1 MLFEIHSE
9 GKISY
14 KRLSDADLKRND
26 TSHQTHI
33 GLSNDSLTF
42 MQDNKK
48 EYASMLIYDDYCDI
62 VKCEVGKI
70 LRRSGRYDAPNLK
83 TGGRDENSAVRKIR
97 EFATHYPHL
106 DFYLIWFGLD
116 SGTPVFWLVREGS
129 IDYISLNKYCYFDQ
143 LRDRNIKVLD
153 ESLLTF
159 YPILTY
165 ARQKLER
172 VSVNLQKDL
181 ELAVEMETDNPKFK
195 DSDVRKAQNYIREI
209 GRAGEEMIN
218 EYLSHEKSCGRVS
231 AYEWCNKSHEVGKPY
246 DFWIKY
252 AHGQEQW
259 IDVKTTEHEFEQAV
273 IISKN
278 EIRFITEKKDIEYA
292 IFRVYSKEETAAH
305 LRICS
310 HCLRYIKKLQRDI
323 NYMTQS
329 LSDYKA
335 AIINFKIS
343 FEPGP
348 HCFNYI
354 SEELFLGSRVNY
366 MHLDTPTTGLV
377 ADVESKY
384 NS

>member
-14 KRLSDADLKRND
+14 KRLSDADLKRNE

-48 EYASMLIYDDYCDI
+48 EYTAMLVYDDFCDI

-70 LRRSGRYDAPNLK
+70 LRKNGRYDAPNLK
-83 TGGRDENSAVRKIR
+83 TGGRDEDSAVRKIR
-97 EFATHYPHL
+97 EFAAEYPNL
-106 DFYLIWFGLD
+106 DFYMIWFGLD
-116 SGTPVFWLVREGS
+116 SGTPVFWIVRENS
-129 IDYISLNKYCYFDQ
+129 EDFFNLNKYCDFTQ
-143 LRDRNIKVLD
+143 LKDRNIKVID
-153 ESLLTF
+153 DSILTF
-159 YPILTY
+159 GPILTY

-195 DSDVRKAQNYIREI
+195 DSDVRRAKNYIREI
-209 GRAGEEMIN
+209 GRAGEEMVN
-218 EYLSHEKSCGRVS
+218 EYLSREKFAGRIDN
-231 AYEWCNKSHEVGKPY
+231 YDWCNRSHEVGKPY

-252 AHGQEQW
+252 ASGQEQW
-259 IDVKTTEHEFEQAV
+259 MDVKTTEHEFEQAV
-273 IISKN
+273 IVSKN

-292 IFRVYSKEETAAH
+292 IFRVYSKEEASAR
-305 LRICS
+305 LKICS

-323 NYMTQS
+323 DYMTQS

-335 AIINFKIS
+335 AIMNYKIS

-348 HCFNYI
+348 HCFNNI
-354 SEELFLGSRVNY
+354 SQEIRLS
-366 MHLDTPTTGLV
+366 
-377 ADVESKY
+377 
-384 NS
+384 